1 MTKEYLIQKT
11 VEAIQKL
18 PLEKAE
24 EISDFVDFL
33 LSKYEDQFLL
43 QGISKLVQ
51 DSDAFNFLA
60 DEQVNYTKDDIKT
73 QQ

>member
-11 VEAIQKL
+11 VDAIQKL
-18 PLEKAE
+18 PIEKAE
-24 EISDFVDFL
+24 ELSDFVDFL

-51 DSDAFNFLA
+51 DSETFNFLA
-60 DEQVNYTKDDIKT
+60 EEEVIYSKDDIII
-73 QQ
+73 